1 MSDHISTHK
10 PWDLFIGGIIGV
22 ILTLVGVQYLSQIQ
36 EQSISEKS
44 VTSTYLSPGWKSE
57 SSELKFSVTA
67 VSPEFESIIQKN
79 QVSEF
84 NKVWENPDN
93 LAINDSV
100 KLNSFSD

>member
-1 MSDHISTHK
+1 MRK
-10 PWDLFIGGIIGV
+10 LM
-22 ILTLVGVQYLSQIQ
+22 
-36 EQSISEKS
+36 
-44 VTSTYLSPGWKSE
+44 
-57 SSELKFSVTA
+57 KFSVTA